1 MTTMTHPQGF
11 RFSSPQALRPV
22 TLSARDTGSI
32 AARTERWLD
41 QLAAWSERQPSHH
54 RPGRWVSLR

>member
-1 MTTMTHPQGF
+1 MTTMTHPQGI
-11 RFSSPQALRPV
+11 RLSSPQAQRPV
-22 TLSARDTGSI
+22 ALSARTTGSI

-54 RPGRWVSLR
+54 HLGHWVRLR